1 QFSRS
6 SFGECQRSD
15 LIEPYRQ
22 YVRLVTGLNETTA
35 YLCTRV
41 RDLPT
46 THFQHLEW
54 AIVSGVPARI
64 TGDDTETHPWPLS
77 EREKVGCLL
86 AHDFA
91 ITYHALQHLLV
102 YQHPEVGRVLS
113 LQDFLALHPS
123 LGLCLNLV
131 HTTGGV
137 KYRLC
142 VSLRLCEQWDVL
154 AVEDLNDLCGHLV
167 LDVLTEPIRIM
178 ASAGEEVKPLEM
190 SAGVPCL
197 VEAFHAGVAR
207 SESSGLPVRY
217 GPPGHVNDQS
227 HLGQRKTTLS
237 AIKPQVKGQP
247 GPQRGLWVDRLT
259 NAHRSPGSVLIPP
272 QYTTR

>member
-1 QFSRS
+1 ARRRHPARTPAAPRPDPSSPAPTPGRPTPPVPHTHRRCRHRCKNSCAISSRVRPHDPLDQFSRS
-6 SFGECQRSD
+6 SSGECQRSD

-46 THFQHLEW
+46 THFQRLEW

-102 YQHPEVGRVLS
+102 YQHP
-113 LQDFLALHPS
+113 
-123 LGLCLNLV
+123 
-131 HTTGGV
+131 
-137 KYRLC
+137 
-142 VSLRLCEQWDVL
+142 
-154 AVEDLNDLCGHLV
+154 
-167 LDVLTEPIRIM
+167 
-178 ASAGEEVKPLEM
+178 
-190 SAGVPCL
+190 
-197 VEAFHAGVAR
+197 
-207 SESSGLPVRY
+207 
-217 GPPGHVNDQS
+217 
-227 HLGQRKTTLS
+227 
-237 AIKPQVKGQP
+237 
-247 GPQRGLWVDRLT
+247 
-259 NAHRSPGSVLIPP
+259 
-272 QYTTR
+272 